1 MRSHEYTGYQINM
14 CVRGFHS
21 APIVIDKLMVVGS
34 RCGPIDVALDL
45 LEKNSTDASENDG
58 NPPLRME
65 KYITQTFPLSQ
76 AREALGLLH

>member
-1 MRSHEYTGYQINM
+1 MNQYDVSSQRYYWKPQWTYTVHEPMRSHEYTGYQINM

-45 LEKNSTDASENDG
+45 LEKK
-58 NPPLRME
+58 L
-65 KYITQTFPLSQ
+65 Y
-76 AREALGLLH
+76 